1 MLYCII
7 GPSGCGKST
16 VLSELNKLGFKSPD
30 SYTTRPPRYPGE
42 GGHTYITIEEY
53 NKLQNKVAY
62 THFNGYDYCV
72 TGEMLDGCD
81 FYIVD
86 PAGIEALR
94 ENGYKNFKVIGLDL
108 EPRDCASRMLA
119 RGDKGQD
126 ILDRLDNDLYMFRNF
141 NSTCDLI
148 IDATQDI
155 PTIVAMILDYV
166 RSTCPQAIKG

>member
-16 VLSELNKLGFKSPD
+16 VVSELNKLGYKSPD

-42 GGHTYITIEEY
+42 GGHTYITIEEFD
-53 NKLQNKVAY
+53 KLVNKVAY

-72 TGEMLDGCD
+72 TGEMHDGCD

-86 PAGIEALR
+86 PAGIETLK

-108 EPRDCASRMLA
+108 EPCDCASRMLA
-119 RGDKGQD
+119 RGDKGPD
-126 ILDRLDNDLYMFRNF
+126 ILGRLDNDWYMFRNF
-141 NSTCDLI
+141 NSMCDLI

-155 PTIVAMILDYV
+155 PTIVNEILNFKKE
-166 RSTCPQAIKG
+166 TEPQAVFA

>member
-16 VLSELNKLGFKSPD
+16 VVSELNKLGYKSPD

-53 NKLQNKVAY
+53 DKLQNKVAY

-108 EPRDCASRMLA
+108 EPCDCASRMLA
-119 RGDKGQD
+119 RGDAGKD
-126 ILDRLDNDLYMFRNF
+126 IVSRLDNDWFAFRNF
-141 NSTCDLI
+141 NTICDYT
-148 IDATQDI
+148 IDATKEVWE
-155 PTIVAMILDYV
+155 IVNLIVEYMHEHN
-166 RSTCPQAIKG
+166 

>member
-16 VLSELNKLGFKSPD
+16 IVSALNKLGYKSPD

-42 GGHTYITIEEY
+42 PGHTYITNAEFD
-53 NKLQNKVAY
+53 KLPNKVAY

-86 PAGIEALR
+86 PDGIETLKD
-94 ENGYKNFKVIGLDL
+94 NGYTNFKIIGLDL
-108 EPRDCASRMLA
+108 EPCDCASRMLA
-119 RGDKGQD
+119 RGDKGSD
-126 ILDRLDNDLYMFRNF
+126 VLSRLENDWYIFRNF
-141 NSTCDLI
+141 NSICDLI
-148 IDATQDI
+148 IDATKDI
-155 PTIVAMILDYV
+155 PEIVDIIINFVHETEKIYV
-166 RSTCPQAIKG
+166 